1 MSYDSNA
8 QGRLAAF
15 LFEDDWGE
23 TMTEHENGCEL
34 DNCELRGIYLE
45 FAAKALWAIRDSK

>member
-34 DNCELRGIYLE
+34 ENCELRGIYLE
-45 FAAKALWAIRDSK
+45 FAAKALQAIRDDK